1 MAINLIKDL
10 DFPKKINATDAV
22 TESGKKMLSNYRGYC
37 YNNPINCATVNNF
50 INEARNSYAF
60 DSGLM
65 SILGTIENYIKENN
79 IRWKLASVCEAI
91 ESNNTVFNTL
101 NKKGIKKVEKL
112 VEMSEADVNSY
123 IKAGVLKDVQFIP
136 EVRNVCRE
144 VYGKNVLENK
154 QTVSYNLSTPVSY
167 VKVNENGYKLFNVNG
182 VTFSISEAGEI
193 EALVDGVN
201 EALFNKINNYI
212 HDMQLVGENLEYGYY
227 TGMTNGNQHKFT
239 ISEDKIDFTNGKITE
254 SFTSVN
260 KFREFVYS
268 DSFAKALNMNEARR
282 FAQIGSAIAEVFENM
297 SDICVLDNVK
307 LFNCNNGATVAV
319 IESDTMVNVTL
330 FNSYGHVNESNNY
343 DSMKDAVV
351 EMKNN
356 YSLDVEDLFT
366 KRIANDIKENK
377 QKKVDYSDDVN
388 IRLLKI
394 AELTEQFKDDPVKLM
409 ILNEMA
415 KELNKMKH

>member
-167 VKVNENGYKLFNVNG
+167 VKVNENGYKLFNING

-201 EALFNKINNYI
+201 EALFNKMNNYI

-297 SDICVLDNVK
+297 SDVCVLDNVK

>member
-1 MAINLIKDL
+1 MAINLIKNL

-37 YNNPINCATVNNF
+37 YNNPVNCATVNNF

-136 EVRNVCRE
+136 EVRSVCRE

-167 VKVNENGYKLFNVNG
+167 VKVNENGYQLFNING

-201 EALFNKINNYI
+201 EALFNKMNNYI

>member
-1 MAINLIKDL
+1 
-10 DFPKKINATDAV
+10 
-22 TESGKKMLSNYRGYC
+22 
-37 YNNPINCATVNNF
+37 
-50 INEARNSYAF
+50 
-60 DSGLM
+60 M
-65 SILGTIENYIKENN
+65 SILSTIENYITENN

-201 EALFNKINNYI
+201 EALFNKMNNYI

>member
-1 MAINLIKDL
+1 MAINLIKDV

-65 SILGTIENYIKENN
+65 SILSTIENYITENN

-167 VKVNENGYKLFNVNG
+167 VKVNENGYQLFNVNG

-201 EALFNKINNYI
+201 EALFNKMNNYI

-239 ISEDKIDFTNGKITE
+239 ISEDKIYFTNGKITE

-297 SDICVLDNVK
+297 SDVCVLDNVK

-343 DSMKDAVV
+343 NSMKDAVV

>member
-201 EALFNKINNYI
+201 EALFNKMNNYI

>member
-136 EVRNVCRE
+136 EVRSVCRE

-167 VKVNENGYKLFNVNG
+167 VKVNENGYQLFNVNG

-201 EALFNKINNYI
+201 EALFNKMNNYI

>member
-136 EVRNVCRE
+136 EVRSVCRE

-167 VKVNENGYKLFNVNG
+167 VKVNENGYQLFNING

-201 EALFNKINNYI
+201 EALFNKMNNYI